1 MKILEGKLREKILG
15 KSEMVYEMALALGVK
30 DASSSKSNY
39 EVVTIPDAGETTIR
53 ISNHS
58 ANPAKFGATDNNVGI
73 VIKTSNN
80 NFREKDDVD
89 YVEFMYY
96 GDKVAGDGERQRRIV
111 EGLRPSGAYSTAL
124 EGLGD
129 GYSLPRSGYGA

>member
-1 MKILEGKLREKILG
+1 
-15 KSEMVYEMALALGVK
+15 MVYEMALALGVK